1 MYTQGK
7 NSHQNTLYYSGSRPS
22 LSVPIYPPTY
32 IKKICSRANK
42 SPGYIK
48 RSFRTNPPD
57 VFDVPTQLPIPTYLP
72 LHTFTYLSNHLPTNL
87 PTYPPARTPS
97 ESLGYIKRNIRT
109 KPPGI
114 FDLLTYLPVYLLAC
128 LPTDLYLY
136 TYLPI
141 RLPTSNHLPTYP
153 AARPISPWLHQTQH
167 SNKAFRCL

>member
-57 VFDVPTQLPIPTYLP
+57 VFDVPTQLPIPIYLP
-72 LHTFTYLSNHLPTNL
+72 LHTFTYLSNHLPTYL

-128 LPTDLYLY
+128 LPTYLPTFTY
-136 TYLPI
+136 TPTYLSVYLPLTTYLPI
-141 RLPTSNHLPTYP
+141 RPH
-153 AARPISPWLHQTQH
+153 AQ
-167 SNKAFRCL
+167 